1 MQNSGLGCTAKDA
14 VLSAQHPWPRSLAL
28 RNLGARL
35 RLPCPLTVRCAV
47 LDGGIEEPATPSP
60 VVSDAPAHSLTDEQ
74 LNEII
79 SLCFNEVLADPE
91 ITNVIA
97 AMPEEWAQ
105 STYDM
110 AQNQYCETVVVNVE
124 EWRKMSR
131 FDD

>member
-1 MQNSGLGCTAKDA
+1 MRSRRALVSLFAATLLLTSCASNSEDSIGVSPPAEQPA
-14 VLSAQHPWPRSLAL
+14 V
-28 RNLGARL
+28 
-35 RLPCPLTVRCAV
+35 
-47 LDGGIEEPATPSP
+47 DGGIEETATPTP
-60 VVSDAPAHSLTDEQ
+60 VVSDATANSLTDEQ